1 MNLPNPIGPG
11 HPRRLPSRATQK
23 TTIIRVCL
31 RLIDQIVKEQASES
45 TLPDAKGRNLHD
57 EGPGQEVQSPC
68 RNEAKPKA
76 LPEPTTAKNRHPS
89 ERHQPFGVIPTG
101 DKVYT
106 IGFCLTVN
114 NLVHFFLQRKNV
126 EASS

>member
-1 MNLPNPIGPG
+1 MTKVPAKKFNR
-11 HPRRLPSRATQK
+11 HVETKPS
-23 TTIIRVCL
+23 
-31 RLIDQIVKEQASES
+31 
-45 TLPDAKGRNLHD
+45 H
-57 EGPGQEVQSPC
+57 QSQ
-68 RNEAKPKA
+68 
-76 LPEPTTAKNRHPS
+76 PEPTTAKNRHPS
-89 ERHQPFGVIPTG
+89 ERRQPFGVIPTG